1 MFESVGKLIYREES
15 LVLEVDS
22 EIGRYYR
29 SLLPKSWRFSEGRW
43 PDHITVIRK
52 GEGKEYL
59 GGEEVE
65 FLYSG
70 EIKYDNEYIWLSCY
84 CERLSQIRISV
95 GLDLCFDKIKGFHIT
110 IANFK
115 NLTK

>member
-29 SLLPKSWRFSEGRW
+29 SLLPKSWRFNKGRW
-43 PDHITVIRK
+43 SDHITVIRK

-70 EIKYDNEYIWLSCY
+70 EIKYDNEYVWLSCY